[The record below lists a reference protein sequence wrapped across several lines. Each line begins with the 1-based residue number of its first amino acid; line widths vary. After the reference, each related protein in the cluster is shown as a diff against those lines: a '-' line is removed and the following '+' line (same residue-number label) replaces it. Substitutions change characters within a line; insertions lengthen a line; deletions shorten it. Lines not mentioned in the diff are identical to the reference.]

1 MPVSPAYEPAPTHH
15 GLGDQFYDSVEAAE
29 FPLHRL
35 RYRNQRWARR
45 IGLDTLTDDEWVNH
59 FGRFVPLPENLP
71 HPLALRYHGHQ
82 FGVYNPYLG
91 DGRGFLFAQMR
102 DSETHRLL
110 DLGTKGSGK
119 TPWSREGDGRLTL
132 NGGLREVLATEMLE
146 ALGVETSKSF
156 SLIETG
162 EQLMRGDE
170 PSPTRS
176 SVLVRLSH
184 SHIRIGTFQR
194 FAHLNDT
201 DSLRA
206 LLDHSIK
213 FYVPEVWDDSLQQRA
228 LRFLG
233 EISNRVARMGAQWMA
248 AGFVHGVLNSD
259 NINITG
265 ESFDYGP
272 WRFLPTYDPEFT
284 AAYFDQGGRYAYGR
298 QPSVLLWNL
307 TRLAE
312 CLEAFAAADEMTAT
326 LQGFASTIQQ
336 EFAASVVRRVGLVP
350 RGFSEDMKLANEL
363 FSFMRATN
371 APFEQMFFDLYG
383 GLASETRWERSPAA
397 TVYRAPEF
405 VALRALLAEYQP
417 MQGINLDHRYFQ
429 RPAPCT
435 MLIEEV
441 TSLLGAIRQ
450 SDDWSPFEAKLAD
463 IAQMAD
469 AYSVPSPQSNAP
481 EA

>member
-1 MPVSPAYEPAPTHH
+1 MPVSPAYESAPAHQ
-15 GLGDQFYDSVEAAE
+15 GLGDPFYDPVEAAE

-59 FGRFVPLPENLP
+59 FGRFAPLPENLT

-82 FGVYNPYLG
+82 FGIYNPYLG

-102 DSETHRLL
+102 DSETRRLL

-162 EQLMRGDE
+162 EQLMRADE

-201 DSLRA
+201 ESLRA

-213 FYVPEVWDDSLQQRA
+213 FYMPEIWDDSVRQRA

-233 EISNRVARMGAQWMA
+233 EVANRVARMGAQWMA

-307 TRLAE
+307 SRLAE
-312 CLEAFAAADEMTAT
+312 CLEGFAAPDELTAT
-326 LQGFASTIQQ
+326 LQGFPSSIQR
-336 EFAASVVRRVGLVP
+336 EFAASVVRRLGLVP
-350 RGFSEDMKLANEL
+350 RGFSEDSKLANEL
-363 FSFMRATN
+363 FSFMRATA
-371 APFEQMFFDLYG
+371 APFEQIFFDLYG
-383 GLASETRWERSPAA
+383 GLADQARTERSAAAPAYGSPA
-397 TVYRAPEF
+397 FAL
-405 VALRALLAEYQP
+405 LRALLADYQP
-417 MQGINLDHRYFQ
+417 VQGINLDHHYFQ
-429 RPAPCT
+429 RASPCT

-441 TSLLGAIRQ
+441 QSLLGAIRR
-450 SDDWSPFEAKLAD
+450 SDDWSPFETKLGD
-463 IAQMAD
+463 IAEMAN
-469 AYSVPSPQSNAP
+469 AYSAPSPQKNAP

>member
-1 MPVSPAYEPAPTHH
+1 MPISAAYEPAPAHAA
-15 GLGDQFYDSVEAAE
+15 LGDQFFDVVDPAA
-29 FPLHRL
+29 FPLHHL

-59 FGRFVPLPENLP
+59 FGRFGPLPGNLP
-71 HPLALRYHGHQ
+71 QPLALRYHGHQ

-102 DSETHRLL
+102 DRETRRLL

-194 FAHLNDT
+194 FTNLNDT
-201 DSLRA
+201 ESLRA

-213 FYVPEVWDDSLQQRA
+213 FYIPEAFDDSPHTRA
-228 LRFLG
+228 VHFLS
-233 EISNRVARMGAQWMA
+233 EVSNRVARMGAQWMA

-312 CLEAFAAADEMTAT
+312 CLEAFAAPDDLMAI
-326 LQGFASTIQQ
+326 LQAFGPTIER
-336 EFAASVVRRVGLVP
+336 EFAAAVIRRLGLFP
-350 RGFSEDMKLANEL
+350 RGPTEDLKLANAL
-363 FSFMRATN
+363 FSFLRATTT
-371 APFEQMFFDLYG
+371 PFEQIFFDLYG
-383 GLASETRWERSPAA
+383 GLASEARRKRSPSAP
-397 TVYRAPEF
+397 VYGTPDFA
-405 VALRALLAEYQP
+405 VLRALLSDYQP
-417 MQGINLDHRYFQ
+417 TPGIKRDHRYFQ
-429 RPAPCT
+429 RSTPCT

-441 TSLLGAIRQ
+441 TSILDAIRQ
-450 SDDWSPFEAKLAD
+450 SDDWSPFVAKLAD
-463 IAQMAD
+463 IADMAD
-469 AYSVPSPQSNAP
+469 AYSAPSPKERAP

>member
-1 MPVSPAYEPAPTHH
+1 MPVSSAYEPAPTHQ

-59 FGRFVPLPENLP
+59 FGRFAPLPENFP

-91 DGRGFLFAQMR
+91 DGRGSLFAQIR
-102 DSETHRLL
+102 DSETRRLL

-201 DSLRA
+201 ESLRA

-213 FYVPEVWDDSLQQRA
+213 FYVPEAWDDSPQQRA
-228 LRFLG
+228 LRFLS
-233 EISNRVARMGAQWMA
+233 EVSNRVARMGAQWMA

-298 QPSVLLWNL
+298 QPGALLWNL
-307 TRLAE
+307 NRLAE
-312 CLEAFAAADEMTAT
+312 CLEGFAAPDELAST
-326 LQGFASTIQQ
+326 LQGFQSIIQR
-336 EFAASVVRRVGLVP
+336 EFAAAVVRRLGLVP

-383 GLASETRWERSPAA
+383 GLASEARWERSPAA
-397 TVYRAPEF
+397 PIYRAPEF
-405 VALRALLAEYQP
+405 AALRTLLAEYQP
-417 MQGINLDHRYFQ
+417 VEGINLDHRYFQ
-429 RPAPCT
+429 RAAPVT

-441 TSLLGAIRQ
+441 QSLLGAIRQ
-450 SDDWSPFEAKLAD
+450 SDDWLPFEAKLAD

-469 AYSVPSPQSNAP
+469 AYSMPPQRNAP

>member
-1 MPVSPAYEPAPTHH
+1 M
-15 GLGDQFYDSVEAAE
+15 
-29 FPLHRL
+29 

-45 IGLDTLTDDEWVNH
+45 TGLDTLSREEWLNH
-59 FGRFVPLPENLP
+59 FARFNPLPENLP

-102 DSETHRLL
+102 DCQTHRLL

-146 ALGVETSKSF
+146 AMGVETSKSF

-170 PSPTRS
+170 PSPARS

-194 FAHLNDT
+194 FAHLNDIE
-201 DSLRA
+201 SLGA
-206 LLDHSIK
+206 LVDHSIK
-213 FYVPEVWDDSLQQRA
+213 FYMPEAWDDSLHQRA
-228 LRFLG
+228 LHFLS
-233 EISNRVARMGAQWMA
+233 EVSNRVARMGAQWMA

-272 WRFLPTYDPEFT
+272 WRFLPAYDPEFT

-312 CLEAFAAADEMTAT
+312 CLEPFAAPDEMTAT

-336 EFAASVVRRVGLVP
+336 EFAAAVVRRLGLVP
-350 RGFSEDMKLANEL
+350 RDPSDDLKLANGL
-363 FSFMRATN
+363 FSFLRATA
-371 APFEQMFFDLYG
+371 APFEQVFFDLYG
-383 GLASETRWERSPAA
+383 GLASEARWERSPVAP
-397 TVYRAPEF
+397 VYRAEGF
-405 VALRALLAEYQP
+405 AALRPLLAEHHP
-417 MQGINLDHRYFQ
+417 MQGINVDHRYFQ
-429 RPAPCT
+429 RTVPVT

-441 TSLLGAIRQ
+441 QSVLEAIRQ

-469 AYSVPSPQSNAP
+469 AYGAHAPQRNAP

>member
-1 MPVSPAYEPAPTHH
+1 H
-15 GLGDQFYDSVEAAE
+15 L
-29 FPLHRL
+29 L

-45 IGLDTLTDDEWVNH
+45 IGLNTLTGEEWVNH
-59 FGRFVPLPENLP
+59 FGRFQPLPENLTR
-71 HPLALRYHGHQ
+71 PLALRYHGHQ

-102 DSETHRLL
+102 GSETRRLL

-162 EQLMRGDE
+162 EPLMRGDE

-201 DSLRA
+201 ESLRA
-206 LLDHSIK
+206 LLDHSIR
-213 FYVPEVWDDSLQQRA
+213 FYMPEIWDDSLARRA

-233 EISNRVARMGAQWMA
+233 EVSNRVARMGAQWMA
-248 AGFVHGVLNSD
+248 AGFAHGVLNSD

-272 WRFLPTYDPEFT
+272 WRFLPAYDPEFT

-312 CLEAFAAADEMTAT
+312 CLEASAAPNELTAVLQEFQSTIQHEFAAAVT
-326 LQGFASTIQQ
+326 
-336 EFAASVVRRVGLVP
+336 RRLGLSSRSP
-350 RGFSEDMKLANEL
+350 SNDLKLANEL
-363 FSFMRATN
+363 FSFMRITA
-371 APFEQMFFDLYG
+371 APFEQIFFDLHG
-383 GLASETRWERSPAA
+383 GLADRARMENSPAA
-397 TVYRAPEF
+397 SVYRAPEF
-405 VALRALLAEYQP
+405 AQLRRLLAEYQP
-417 MQGINLDHRYFQ
+417 MEGIDLDHRYF
-429 RPAPCT
+429 RRAVPCT

-441 TSLLGAIRQ
+441 QSILEAIRQ
-450 SDDWSPFEAKLAD
+450 SDDWSPFEAKLTE
-463 IAQMAD
+463 IAEMAD
-469 AYSVPSPQSNAP
+469 AYSLLAPQQHAP